1 MGRIGRSGVDPLQGG
16 VTRAPPHDAR
26 LARAVDGAAPGGDH
40 RRVEILL
47 YVLGALALLAG
58 VAGVVLPAL
67 PGSALLAAGAL
78 LVGWADGFTRVRGFT
93 VGACAVLAALIWA
106 VDLAAGILGARA
118 FGASRWAI
126 VGSGVGLLVGLFLG
140 LPGIVLGPAV
150 GALAFEYARDPNFE
164 KALRAGVGAFLG
176 FVLGSAVKVSLAF
189 VLIGVL
195 LLDLA
200 L

>member
-1 MGRIGRSGVDPLQGG
+1 M
-16 VTRAPPHDAR
+16 
-26 LARAVDGAAPGGDH
+26 DGAPAAGDDP
-40 RRVEILL
+40 RVEILL
-47 YVLGALALLAG
+47 YVLGALALLVGIAG
-58 VAGVVLPAL
+58 VILPAI
-67 PGSALLAAGAL
+67 PGSALLVAGAV
-78 LVGWADGFTRVRGFT
+78 LVAWAEGFTRVTGLT
-93 VGACAVLAALIWA
+93 VGACVLLGVLIWA
-106 VDLAAGILGARA
+106 VDFAAGVLGAKA
-118 FGASRWAI
+118 FGASKWAI
-126 VGSGVGLLVGLFLG
+126 IGSGVGLLVGLFLG

-176 FVLGSAVKVSLAF
+176 FVLGSAVKVALTF

>member
-1 MGRIGRSGVDPLQGG
+1 
-16 VTRAPPHDAR
+16 
-26 LARAVDGAAPGGDH
+26 VDGGRPDGED

-47 YVLGALALLAG
+47 YALGALALLAG
-58 VAGVVLPAL
+58 IAGVVLPAI
-67 PGSALLAAGAL
+67 PGSALLVAGAL
-78 LVGWADGFTRVRGFT
+78 LMGWADGFTRVSGIT
-93 VGACAVLAALIWA
+93 VAVCAVLGALIWA
-106 VDLAAGILGARA
+106 VDLAAGVLGAKA
-118 FGASRWAI
+118 FGASRWAV

-176 FVLGSAVKVSLAF
+176 FVLGSAVKVALAF
-189 VLIGVL
+189 VLVGVL
-195 LLDLA
+195 VLDLV